1 MRDFTISLNISVMP
15 IDPRG
20 VSDISEKVYI
30 KTEDISDAVIHELML
45 ICEQKLK
52 EKQEGK

>member
-15 IDPRG
+15 IDARG
-20 VSDISEKVYI
+20 VSDLVDKVYI
-30 KTEDISDAVIHELML
+30 DNADIPDVIIHEIMN

-52 EKQEGK
+52 EKKEEK

>member
-20 VSDISEKVYI
+20 VSDLVDKIYI
-30 KTEDISDAVIHELML
+30 DNADIPDVIIHEIMN

-52 EKQEGK
+52 EKKEGK

>member
-20 VSDISEKVYI
+20 VSDLVDKVYI
-30 KTEDISDAVIHELML
+30 DNADIPDVIIHELMN

-52 EKQEGK
+52 EKEEEE

>member
-15 IDPRG
+15 IDQRG
-20 VSDISEKVYI
+20 VSDLVDKVYI
-30 KTEDISDAVIHELML
+30 DNTDIPDVLIHELML

-52 EKQEGK
+52 QKEEGK